1 MCLLGSRPLITHRQ
15 CAWFATWHNPDVDPE
30 VLKRFRVGDEAAV
43 KAVYDRF
50 GGSVFALSMSI
61 LGEHGLA
68 ADATQQTFIKAW
80 RAASTYDP
88 ERSFAPWIYAIAR
101 RTAIDIYRKQ
111 IRVVVSDEIEIA
123 VYPPGLETAWEVFE
137 VRSAL
142 DQLPDEERQVVKL
155 SHLDGFTHVEISKQ
169 LDIPVGTVKSR
180 SHRAHQRLAE
190 LLRHVEEA

>member
-1 MCLLGSRPLITHRQ
+1 VVDR
-15 CAWFATWHNPDVDPE
+15 DVLE
-30 VLKRFRVGDEAAV
+30 RFRLGDEAAV

-50 GGSVFALSMSI
+50 GGPVFALSMSI
-61 LGEHGLA
+61 LGDHGLA

-80 RAASTYDP
+80 RAASTYDA

-101 RTAIDIYRKQ
+101 RTAIDLYRQ
-111 IRVVVSDEIEIA
+111 RSRLVVSDDVDI
-123 VYPPGLETAWEVFE
+123 VSLPPGLETVWEVFE

-142 DQLPDEERQVVKL
+142 DRLPDEERQVVKL
-155 SHLDGFTHVEISKQ
+155 SHFDGFTHVEIAAR

-180 SHRAHQRLAE
+180 SHRAHKRLVE

>member
-1 MCLLGSRPLITHRQ
+1 MDR
-15 CAWFATWHNPDVDPE
+15 E
-30 VLKRFRVGDEAAV
+30 VLERFRIGDEAAV

-101 RTAIDIYRKQ
+101 RTAIDMYRKQ
-111 IRVVVSDEIEIA
+111 IRVVLSDEIEVA

-142 DQLPDEERQVVKL
+142 DLLPDEERQVVKL
-155 SHLDGFTHVEISKQ
+155 SHFDGFTHIEISEQ

-180 SHRAHQRLAE
+180 SHRAHQRLVE

>member
-1 MCLLGSRPLITHRQ
+1 MDR
-15 CAWFATWHNPDVDPE
+15 DVLE
-30 VLKRFRVGDEAAV
+30 RFRIGDEAAV

-50 GGSVFALSMSI
+50 GGPVFAVSMSI
-61 LGEHGLA
+61 LGDHGLA

-101 RTAIDIYRKQ
+101 RTAIDMYRRQ
-111 IRVVVSDEIEIA
+111 SRTVLSDDVDVVVHL
-123 VYPPGLETAWEVFE
+123 PGLETAWEVFE
-137 VRSAL
+137 VRSAV

-155 SHLDGFTHVEISKQ
+155 SHFDGLTHVEISEQ

-180 SHRAHQRLAE
+180 SHRAHQRLVQ
-190 LLRHVEEA
+190 LLKHVEET

>member
-1 MCLLGSRPLITHRQ
+1 M
-15 CAWFATWHNPDVDPE
+15 
-30 VLKRFRVGDEAAV
+30 
-43 KAVYDRF
+43 KAVYERF

-68 ADATQQTFIKAW
+68 ADSTQQTFIKAW

-101 RTAIDIYRKQ
+101 RTAIDMYRKQ
-111 IRVVVSDEIEIA
+111 SRVITSDQVDVVIL
-123 VYPPGLETAWEVFE
+123 PPGLETAWEVFE
-137 VRSAL
+137 VRSAV
-142 DQLPDEERQVVKL
+142 DRLPDEERQVVKL
-155 SHLDGFTHVEISKQ
+155 SHFDGLTHVEIAAE

-180 SHRAHQRLAE
+180 SHRAHQRLVE

>member
-1 MCLLGSRPLITHRQ
+1 M
-15 CAWFATWHNPDVDPE
+15 DPE
-30 VLKRFRVGDEAAV
+30 VLQRFRVGDEAAV

-142 DQLPDEERQVVKL
+142 DRLPDEERQVVKL
-155 SHLDGFTHVEISKQ
+155 SHLDGFTHAEISEQ